1 MGNKMK
7 HIMIVAVFLLVLTGI
22 SFAGSDDFGNTSK
35 LPPPPDELLLKDGTL
50 LTGTIISESE
60 EFVVFEST
68 SLGRLEISRDRIVSL
83 AGPDDRYGALI
94 DPDAN
99 SIMFCPTPET
109 MEKGDG
115 YFRNY
120 ELFFLN
126 FGTSLSD
133 EFDLSLGTMFPI
145 TGDLVFISIGGKY
158 RLLDRKE
165 QPIGLALIGNY
176 TVIDDFSFHSL
187 GVVAGVGDHHRSLNL
202 MINRSTNDDGNS
214 ETIFIVGGDFQA
226 SRQSKFFAEY
236 MSSAAIFEDQND
248 DLNGFINVGIRLFGD
263 THSFSFSGF
272 RPLADDFDG
281 SLLAFPMLVYSKH
294 W

>member
-1 MGNKMK
+1 MK
-7 HIMIVAVFLLVLTGI
+7 HQILIAVFFLLIAGV
-22 SFAGSDDFGNTSK
+22 SSAGSDDFGNASDF
-35 LPPPPDELLLKDGTL
+35 PAAPDEILLKDGTI

-60 EFVVFEST
+60 DFVIFETT
-68 SLGRLEISRDRIVSL
+68 SLGRLEISRDRI
-83 AGPDDRYGALI
+83 AGLSGSEDTYGAVS

-133 EFDLSLGTMFPI
+133 DFDLSFGTMFPI
-145 TGDLVFISIGGKY
+145 SGELVFISMGGKY
-158 RLLDRKE
+158 RLLDRRE
-165 QPIGLALIGNY
+165 QPVGLALIGSY
-176 TVIDDFSFHSL
+176 TQIDDFSFHSF
-187 GVVAGVGDHHRSLNL
+187 GAVAGVGDHHRSLNL
-202 MINRSTNDDGNS
+202 AINRSTDDDGDS
-214 ETIFIVGGDFQA
+214 ETIFILGGDYQA
-226 SRQSKFFAEY
+226 GRRSKFFVEY
-236 MSSAAIFEDQND
+236 MSSASMFEDEND
-248 DLNGFINVGIRLFGD
+248 DLNGFINVGIRLFSA

-272 RPLADDFDG
+272 RPLAEDSG
-281 SLLAFPMLVYSKH
+281 SFLAFPMLMYSKH